1 MPEQTK
7 RTNEGYYEGIFAE
20 EGKRVR
26 LEDAFGYAME
36 RITSNPEDMKDFKK
50 EFPKMPEIEE
60 IRETITDWF
69 YSGNWIRR

>member
-1 MPEQTK
+1 MPEQIK
-7 RTNEGYYEGIFAE
+7 RMSEGYYEGIFTE

-36 RITSNPEDMKDFKK
+36 RITSNSEDMKDFKK